1 MRVQLQL
8 LALLAPFTLATP
20 AAEFGYDPAPLKHEH
35 PGQLFNH
42 VNSKSKCLS
51 GVLTDTNS
59 TGKYESVGGSKWR
72 LSRLGSKLTEGS
84 QHLSRL
90 PKIQED

>member
-8 LALLAPFTLATP
+8 LALLAPYTLATP

-59 TGKYESVGGSKWR
+59 TGKYESVGGSKQ
-72 LSRLGSKLTEGS
+72 K
-84 QHLSRL
+84 
-90 PKIQED
+90 